1 MNKIPQNII
10 DQVRDTAEIY
20 EIVSEYVDLK
30 QRGNNFFGL
39 CPFHDEKTPSFSV
52 SPEKEIFHCFGC
64 GAGGNAITFL
74 MDYEKISFIEA
85 IGKIADKYGIDLNY
99 EKNKTSLDL
108 YAKLYE
114 INIVAEK
121 FFFEN
126 INDLKNKNIKEY
138 FYNRGIKEKTL
149 IDFNIGFANSNWND
163 LFNHLKIN
171 FSTEVINKSG
181 LFINSKKG
189 TFDRFRNRIIFPIRN
204 NSNRL
209 VGFGGRDITGNE
221 PAKYLNSPETQI
233 YNKSEILYGFSES
246 KDLIRKE
253 KTVFWLRDIWI

>member
-1 MNKIPQNII
+1 MSKIPQNII

-121 FFFEN
+121 FFFEKDIVYN
-126 INDLKNKNIKEY
+126 PKSENSYLYLAKIFSENGNEDEQEINLNNVLLLNPQNDEAIY
-138 FYNRGIKEKTL
+138 ML
-149 IDFNIGFANSNWND
+149 II
-163 LFNHLKIN
+163 LKIKQVMKKN
-171 FSTEVINKSG
+171 PLRNILNPDVEAARMCFFVI
-181 LFINSKKG
+181 L
-189 TFDRFRNRIIFPIRN
+189 
-204 NSNRL
+204 
-209 VGFGGRDITGNE
+209 
-221 PAKYLNSPETQI
+221 
-233 YNKSEILYGFSES
+233 
-246 KDLIRKE
+246 
-253 KTVFWLRDIWI
+253 

>member
-108 YAKLYE
+108 FAKLYE

-126 INDLKNKNIKEY
+126 INDL
-138 FYNRGIKEKTL
+138 
-149 IDFNIGFANSNWND
+149 
-163 LFNHLKIN
+163 
-171 FSTEVINKSG
+171 
-181 LFINSKKG
+181 
-189 TFDRFRNRIIFPIRN
+189 RN
-204 NSNRL
+204 
-209 VGFGGRDITGNE
+209 
-221 PAKYLNSPETQI
+221 
-233 YNKSEILYGFSES
+233 
-246 KDLIRKE
+246 
-253 KTVFWLRDIWI
+253 

>member
-1 MNKIPQNII
+1 MSKIPQNII

-52 SPEKEIFHCFGC
+52 SPDKEIFHCFGC

-149 IDFNIGFANSNWND
+149 IDFNIG
-163 LFNHLKIN
+163 L
-171 FSTEVINKSG
+171 
-181 LFINSKKG
+181 
-189 TFDRFRNRIIFPIRN
+189 IF
-204 NSNRL
+204 
-209 VGFGGRDITGNE
+209 G
-221 PAKYLNSPETQI
+221 
-233 YNKSEILYGFSES
+233 
-246 KDLIRKE
+246 
-253 KTVFWLRDIWI
+253 

>member
-108 YAKLYE
+108 FAKLYE

-121 FFFEN
+121 FFF
-126 INDLKNKNIKEY
+126 
-138 FYNRGIKEKTL
+138 
-149 IDFNIGFANSNWND
+149 
-163 LFNHLKIN
+163 
-171 FSTEVINKSG
+171 
-181 LFINSKKG
+181 
-189 TFDRFRNRIIFPIRN
+189 
-204 NSNRL
+204 
-209 VGFGGRDITGNE
+209 
-221 PAKYLNSPETQI
+221 
-233 YNKSEILYGFSES
+233 
-246 KDLIRKE
+246 
-253 KTVFWLRDIWI
+253 

>member
-1 MNKIPQNII
+1 MSKIPQNII

-138 FYNRGIKEKTL
+138 FYNRGVKEKTL
-149 IDFNIGFANSNWND
+149 SDT
-163 LFNHLKIN
+163 L
-171 FSTEVINKSG
+171 VR
-181 LFINSKKG
+181 SK
-189 TFDRFRNRIIFPIRN
+189 
-204 NSNRL
+204 
-209 VGFGGRDITGNE
+209 
-221 PAKYLNSPETQI
+221 AA
-233 YNKSEILYGFSES
+233 
-246 KDLIRKE
+246 
-253 KTVFWLRDIWI
+253 